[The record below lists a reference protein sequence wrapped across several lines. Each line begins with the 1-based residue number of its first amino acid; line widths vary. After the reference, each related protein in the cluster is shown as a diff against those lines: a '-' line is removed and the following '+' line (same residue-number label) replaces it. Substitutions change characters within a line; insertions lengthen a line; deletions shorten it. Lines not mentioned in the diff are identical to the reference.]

1 MDQQHDGVSSG
12 LLSSKEITTSAT
24 TADLLMQI
32 ASIINHPSS
41 MVGQTTQEILWQV
54 ARDAIIQKVRE
65 QRNNTSKQ
73 ETKNINDRHK

>member
-12 LLSSKEITTSAT
+12 LLSSNEITTSAT

-41 MVGQTTQEILWQV
+41 KVGQMTQEILWQV

-65 QRNNTSKQ
+65 QRNSTLKTETENTGAK
-73 ETKNINDRHK
+73 